1 MATADSVRVNDRQ
14 WYIVHRWLE
23 YDGESRANLLR
34 IMAIGGFYLVQL
46 VQFYWLEQQA
56 AAAVPFHQRATAL
69 AVAGTMV
76 ALGITLCLRRQI
88 FPAALKY
95 VSATCD
101 IVLVTALVWLAGGPL
116 SPSTRA
122 FFVVIALAALRF
134 DLGLIWYTTLGCLVA
149 YEGLVG
155 SADKKWFDAEH
166 AVPVV
171 DNLLM
176 LVSLALTGLIVGQ
189 VIRRV
194 RQAATDYAA
203 RSVQPRGHK

>member
-1 MATADSVRVNDRQ
+1 MATAERMQGAERQ
-14 WYIVHRWLE
+14 WFIVHRWLE

-34 IMAIGGFYLVQL
+34 IFAIGGFYLVQL

-56 AAAVPFHQRATAL
+56 AAAIPFHKRATAL

-101 IVLVTALVWLAGGPL
+101 IVLVAALVWLAGGPT

-122 FFVVIALAALRF
+122 FFVVVALAALRF
-134 DLGLIWYTTLGCLVA
+134 DVGLIWYSTLGCLLA

-155 SADKKWFDAEH
+155 WADRKWFDAEH

-176 LVSLALTGLIVGQ
+176 LVSLGLTGVILGQ

-194 RQAATDYAA
+194 RQAADEFANRTEK
-203 RSVQPRGHK
+203 QRGRQ

>member
-1 MATADSVRVNDRQ
+1 MATAADARGDDRQ
-14 WYIVHRWLE
+14 WYIVSRWLE

-34 IMAIGGFYLVQL
+34 MIAIGGFYLVQL
-46 VQFYWLEQQA
+46 VQYYWLEKQA

-76 ALGITLCLRRQI
+76 ALGVTLCLRRQI

-116 SPSTRA
+116 SPATRA
-122 FFVVIALAALRF
+122 FFLVIALSALRF
-134 DLGLIWYTTLGCLVA
+134 DLGLIWYTTLGCLLA

-155 SADKKWFDAEH
+155 WADPKWFDAEH

-176 LVSLALTGLIVGQ
+176 LVSLGLTGVILGQ

-194 RQAATDYAA
+194 RQAAGDYATRA
-203 RSVQPRGHK
+203 ERVRGRT

>member
-1 MATADSVRVNDRQ
+1 MATAAGAGAEERQ
-14 WYIVHRWLE
+14 WYIVNRWLE

-34 IMAIGGFYLVQL
+34 MIAIGGFYLVQL
-46 VQFYWLEQQA
+46 VQYYWLEKQA

-95 VSATCD
+95 VSVTCD

-122 FFVVIALAALRF
+122 FFLVIALSALRF
-134 DLGLIWYTTLGCLVA
+134 DLGLIWYTTLGCLIA

-155 SADKKWFDAEH
+155 SADEKWFDKKH

-176 LVSLALTGLIVGQ
+176 LLSLGLTGIILGQ

-194 RQAATDYAA
+194 RQAAGEFAS
-203 RSVQPRGHK
+203 RMEQRGRP

>member
-1 MATADSVRVNDRQ
+1 MATAEVPGAERQ
-14 WYIVHRWLE
+14 WYIVRRWLE

-34 IMAIGGFYLVQL
+34 IIAIGGFYLVQL
-46 VQFYWLEQQA
+46 VQFYALEQQSA
-56 AAAVPFHQRATAL
+56 GAVPFQQRATAL
-69 AVAGTMV
+69 AVAGTIV
-76 ALGITLCLRRQI
+76 ALGVTLCLRRHI

-101 IVLVTALVWLAGGPL
+101 IVLVAALVWLAGGPT

-134 DLGLIWYTTLGCLVA
+134 DLGLIWFSTLGCLVA

-155 SADKKWFDAEH
+155 WADPKWFDAEH

-176 LVSLALTGLIVGQ
+176 LVSLGLTGIILGQ

-194 RQAATDYAA
+194 RQAANEFASRA
-203 RSVQPRGHK
+203 GNAGGRR

>member
-1 MATADSVRVNDRQ
+1 MATAAGAGADDRQ
-14 WYIVHRWLE
+14 WYIVNRWLE
-23 YDGESRANLLR
+23 FDGESRANLLR
-34 IMAIGGFYLVQL
+34 MLAIGGFYAVQL
-46 VQFYWLEQQA
+46 VQFYWLEKQA

-101 IVLVTALVWLAGGPL
+101 IVLVTSLVGLAGGPL

-122 FFVVIALAALRF
+122 FFLVIALSALRF
-134 DLGLIWYTTLGCLVA
+134 DLVLVWYTTIGCLLA

-155 SADKKWFDAEH
+155 WADPKWFDAEH

-176 LVSLALTGLIVGQ
+176 LVSLGLTGIVLGQ

-194 RQAATDYAA
+194 PQAASEYAA
-203 RSVQPRGHK
+203 RSQQRGRK